1 MVENQKEKKH
11 WHLLPLSQLA
21 VAALTCI
28 SLEENLLILFTSKR
42 MLVWLLYN

>member
-1 MVENQKEKKH
+1 MVENQKEKNIGIFSS
-11 WHLLPLSQLA
+11 LSQLA